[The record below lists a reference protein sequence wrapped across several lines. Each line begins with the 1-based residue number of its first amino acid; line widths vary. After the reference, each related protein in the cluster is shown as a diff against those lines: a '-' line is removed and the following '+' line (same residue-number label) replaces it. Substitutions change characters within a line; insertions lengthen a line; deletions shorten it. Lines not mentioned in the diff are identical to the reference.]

1 MTKFNATKELRCLS
15 NWVRCLCCS
24 LFLSDVPLPTTPDK
38 GCQTS
43 WNLSTNNG
51 IMSAATK
58 TSYCQRIFRWGFVSQ
73 PLLDPEKAISYQSS
87 NAAKHGHIRR
97 TMLVMGFIG
106 YTIPSVWWRTW
117 LVWATGRRL
126 LSPSMKHLV
135 QPLSAAM
142 ARCSA
147 VEVLEI
153 SGLGISAV
161 VVWLLLAIRAEF
173 SHGLK
178 SISCA
183 LFSHL
188 LVF

>member
-1 MTKFNATKELRCLS
+1 MFVQLS
-15 NWVRCLCCS
+15 TLFVLLALSQWCS
-24 LFLSDVPLPTTPDK
+24 TAHNTWQRLSDFLKPLNK
-38 GCQTS
+38 QRNNERCYK
-43 WNLSTNNG
+43 NKLLSEN
-51 IMSAATK
+51 IQVRVCVSALLRPRE
-58 TSYCQRIFRWGFVSQ
+58 SYFL
-73 PLLDPEKAISYQSS
+73 PYQSS